1 MGNATTM
8 NIDKSIQTAKRVLN
22 IEADAISGL
31 AKRLDSNFSRAIS
44 LILNSSA
51 SSALGGG
58 GKVIITGIGKSGL
71 ICKKIA
77 ATFASTGTPAFFLH
91 PAEGVHGDL
100 GMLMKGDVVIAV
112 SNSGETEEI
121 MRILPLIKRMGVK
134 LIAMTGDVN
143 SNLAKAGDVVLD
155 IGVEQEACPLG
166 LAPTAS
172 TTAAL
177 AMGDA
182 LAVALLEKKGFKQE
196 DFALFHPAGSLGK
209 RLLKIDEL
217 MHTGENIPLVNIN
230 ASMKQAIL
238 EITAKRLGIT
248 GVIDK
253 AGRLVG
259 VITDGDLRRALEKR
273 GDILKNKVKDVMTK
287 NPKKI
292 EKGSLAESALK
303 MMEDYSITT
312 LFVYGGKEEDRVT
325 GIVHLHDLLKA
336 GVV

>member
-1 MGNATTM
+1 MKNSQTM
-8 NIDKSIQTAKRVLN
+8 QTAKRVLK
-22 IEADAISGL
+22 IEGEAILCL
-31 AKRLDSNFSRAIS
+31 ASRLDGNFSEAID
-44 LILNSSA
+44 LILNST
-51 SSALGGG
+51 
-58 GKVIITGIGKSGL
+58 GKVVITGMGKSGL

-100 GMLMKGDVVIAV
+100 GMLMQDDVVIAI

-121 MRILPLIKRMGVK
+121 VRILPLIKRMGAK
-134 LIAMTGDVN
+134 LIAMTGDMK

-155 IGVEQEACPLG
+155 IGVKKEACPLN

-182 LAVALLEKKGFKQE
+182 LAVALLERKGFKEE
-196 DFALFHPAGSLGK
+196 DFAMLHPAGSLGK

-217 MHTGENIPLVNIN
+217 MHTGKSIPLVNIN

-238 EITAKRLGIT
+238 EITAKRLGVT
-248 GVIDK
+248 GVVDK
-253 AGRLVG
+253 NNRLLG
-259 VITDGDLRRALEKR
+259 VITDGDLRRALER
-273 GDILKNKVKDVMTK
+273 GGDVINKKVADVMTR

-292 EKGSLAESALK
+292 EKGAFAESALK
-303 MMEDYSITT
+303 MMEDYSITA
-312 LFVYGGKEEDRVT
+312 LFVYEGKKEDKVV
-325 GIVHLHDLLKA
+325 GVIHLHDLLKA
-336 GVV
+336 GVA

>member
-1 MGNATTM
+1 MGNETTM

-51 SSALGGG
+51 SGG

-121 MRILPLIKRMGVK
+121 VRILPLIKRMGVK

-143 SNLAKAGDVVLD
+143 SNLANAGDVVLD
-155 IGVEQEACPLG
+155 IGVKQEACPLG

-182 LAVALLEKKGFKQE
+182 LAVALLEKKGFREE
-196 DFALFHPAGSLGK
+196 DFALLHPAGSLGK
-209 RLLKIDEL
+209 KLLKIDEL

-238 EITAKRLGIT
+238 EITAKRLGVT
-248 GVIDK
+248 GVVSR
-253 AGRLVG
+253 GGSLVG

>member
-1 MGNATTM
+1 MGNETTM

-121 MRILPLIKRMGVK
+121 VRILPLIKRMGVK

-143 SNLAKAGDVVLD
+143 SNLANAGDVVLD
-155 IGVEQEACPLG
+155 IGVKQEACPLG

-182 LAVALLEKKGFKQE
+182 LAVALLEKKGFREE
-196 DFALFHPAGSLGK
+196 DFALLHPAGSLGK
-209 RLLKIDEL
+209 KLLKIDEL

-238 EITAKRLGIT
+238 EITAKRLGVT
-248 GVIDK
+248 GVVSR
-253 AGRLVG
+253 GGSLVG

-312 LFVYGGKEEDRVT
+312 LFVYGGKEEDKVA

>member
-31 AKRLDSNFSRAIS
+31 AKRLDSNFSTAID

-51 SSALGGG
+51 SGG

-196 DFALFHPAGSLGK
+196 DFALLHPAGSLGK
-209 RLLKIDEL
+209 KLLKIDEL

>member
-1 MGNATTM
+1 MGNETTM

-51 SSALGGG
+51 SGG

-196 DFALFHPAGSLGK
+196 DFALLHPAGSLGK
-209 RLLKIDEL
+209 KLLKIDEL

-312 LFVYGGKEEDRVT
+312 LFVYGGKEEDKVA

>member
-1 MGNATTM
+1 MTT
-8 NIDKSIQTAKRVLN
+8 DKTISTAKRVLKT
-22 IEADAISGL
+22 EADAISGL
-31 AKRLDSNFSRAIS
+31 ARRLDKNFSKAID
-44 LILNSSA
+44 LILNS
-51 SSALGGG
+51 G
-58 GKVIITGIGKSGL
+58 GKVVITGMGKSGL

-112 SNSGETEEI
+112 SNSGETEELI
-121 MRILPLIKRMGVK
+121 RILPLIKRMGVK
-134 LIAMTGDVN
+134 LIAMTGDLK

-155 IGVEQEACPLG
+155 IAVKEEACPLG

-182 LAVALLEKKGFKQE
+182 LAVALLEKKGFKE
-196 DFALFHPAGSLGK
+196 KDFALLHPAGSLGK
-209 RLLKIDEL
+209 RLLKIEEL
-217 MHTGENIPLVNIN
+217 MHTGKDIPLVNIN
-230 ASMKQAIL
+230 ASMKDAIL

-248 GVIDK
+248 AVLDK
-253 AGRLVG
+253 NNRLAG
-259 VITDGDLRRALEKR
+259 VITDGDLRRALEKG
-273 GDILKNKVKDVMTK
+273 GDILNKEIKDVMTK

-292 EKGSLAESALK
+292 EKGAFTESALK
-303 MMEDYSITT
+303 VMEDYSITT
-312 LFVYGGKEEDRVT
+312 LFIYERRKQDEVAGV
-325 GIVHLHDLLKA
+325 IHLQDLLKA

>member
-1 MGNATTM
+1 MKPNQ
-8 NIDKSIQTAKRVLN
+8 SIQTAKRVLK
-22 IEADAISGL
+22 IEADAITRL
-31 AKRLDSNFSRAIS
+31 AKRLGSDFPQAIE
-44 LILNSSA
+44 LILNMR
-51 SSALGGG
+51 
-58 GKVIITGIGKSGL
+58 GKVVITGMGKSGL

-100 GMLMKGDVVIAV
+100 GMLMKDDVVIAV

-121 MRILPLIKRMGVK
+121 VRILPLIKRMGVK
-134 LIAMTGDVN
+134 LIAMTGDIN

-155 IGVEQEACPLG
+155 IGVKKEACPLG
-166 LAPTAS
+166 MAPTAS

-196 DFALFHPAGSLGK
+196 DFALLHPAGSIGK
-209 RLLKIDEL
+209 KLLKIDEL
-217 MHTGENIPLVNIN
+217 MHIGKDIPLVSIN

-238 EITAKRLGIT
+238 EITAKRLGVT
-248 GVIDK
+248 GVVGK
-253 AGRLVG
+253 GGALAG
-259 VITDGDLRRALEKR
+259 VITDGDLRRAMEK
-273 GDILKNKVKDVMTK
+273 GEDVLNKKVEEVMTR

-292 EKGSLAESALK
+292 EKGLLAESALK
-303 MMEDYSITT
+303 IMEDYSITT
-312 LFVYGGKEEDRVT
+312 LFVYQGKKEDKVA
-325 GIVHLHDLLKA
+325 GVIHLHDLLKA